1 MAQNGVCVMRVW
13 SVLGVL
19 VLVAACTLSKPDP
32 QPTGPSPITG
42 GEISVTSLDAPSPAP
57 ETKPAPAAI
66 PEAAAKPDPAAK
78 PAPEA
83 PPAAPPPPAMS
94 PEELACTD
102 KGGLWGAVGKGGA
115 ACLMPTRDSGKQCRK
130 ESDCEGYCL
139 ARSGTCAPYS
149 PMFGCNDI
157 VQDNGVVVTLCI
169 D

>member
-1 MAQNGVCVMRVW
+1 MRVL
-13 SVLGVL
+13 SLLAVL

-32 QPTGPSPITG
+32 RPGGPSPITG
-42 GEISVTSLDAPSPAP
+42 GEISVTPLDAPSPAP
-57 ETKPAPAAI
+57 E
-66 PEAAAKPDPAAK
+66 AKPDPATEPAKPDLATEPAKPEPAK
-78 PAPEA
+78 PAPET
-83 PPAAPPPPAMS
+83 PPAAPPPPQMS

-115 ACLMPTRDSGKQCRK
+115 ACLMPTRDGGKQCRK
-130 ESDCEGYCL
+130 ESDCDGYCL

-149 PMFGCNDI
+149 PMFGCNEI

>member
-1 MAQNGVCVMRVW
+1 MQVW

-32 QPTGPSPITG
+32 QPNGPSPITG
-42 GEISVTSLDAPSPAP
+42 GEISVTPLDAAPPAQ
-57 ETKPAPAAI
+57 APD
-66 PEAAAKPDPAAK
+66 AKPDPAAEPTK

-83 PPAAPPPPAMS
+83 PPAAPPPPPMS
-94 PEELACTD
+94 PEELACSD

-115 ACLMPTRDSGKQCRK
+115 ACLMPTRDGGQQCRK

>member
-42 GEISVTSLDAPSPAP
+42 GEISVTPLDAPSPAPETKP

-66 PEAAAKPDPAAK
+66 PEAAAKP
-78 PAPEA
+78 APEA
-83 PPAAPPPPAMS
+83 PAAAPPPPALS